1 MVGLK
6 LKVMIA
12 SGDSDQERL
21 DILGDKVLGHIWWPT
36 EDKIVFRIVVNLTP
50 AKLKRGNQAVHG
62 DLTTED
68 VPRLLHM
75 KLTKRILLGFVNS
88 QYDPL
93 GLISPLLIILKIK
106 GNFSGRRL
114 ILDRMI

>member
-50 AKLKRGNQAVHG
+50 AKLKRGN
-62 DLTTED
+62 
-68 VPRLLHM
+68 
-75 KLTKRILLGFVNS
+75 
-88 QYDPL
+88 
-93 GLISPLLIILKIK
+93 
-106 GNFSGRRL
+106 
-114 ILDRMI
+114 